1 MERRLRGSR
10 TLVGTVGALLLVAS
24 ACTPA
29 PTGTATAPSG
39 AAAPS
44 AAAASAAVPKRGGEL
59 KFQLLRDSTTGYD
72 PALATESTV
81 FVINSAIFDTLAE
94 IQPDGSIV
102 PALAESWTISTD
114 GLTYTFK
121 IRSGVKFHNGRAMTA
136 TDVKYTIDRL
146 RDPATKSP
154 RAGIYAVLTSVDAPD
169 ATTVTLKLK
178 EPYAPLLS
186 AFADI
191 TAGIVPQEVV
201 LSSGG
206 TLNSNPVGTGPFK
219 FVSWTRDQL
228 MKVTANKDYWRTGL
242 PRLDGIT
249 FSFNADSNA
258 RAAAIRSKDVD
269 FLWNAPPEL
278 NASLKKESTL
288 DLLGGK
294 GTLTWQY
301 LNLNMQKEPFKD
313 VRVRQAIYNAIDR
326 DEILKVSRPDT
337 GTPLNAGFLPPEH
350 WAGVKD
356 IVYKPDVAKATKL
369 LADAGFANGFEFTIL
384 ALTGSDFHILTAQT
398 IQQQLKALKITV
410 KVQVVDSG
418 TQTAAQRNGTFEGIV
433 SGFSG
438 TIDPDER
445 FAQTFMAG
453 GGTNY
458 AKFSDAKVDELVI
471 QARKT
476 TSRDER
482 ANLYRQ
488 AQLRVADIGAHAF
501 VFNYHP
507 YDAIQ
512 KFVKGYVFNPQLV
525 SYRVLRDVWLDK

>member
-1 MERRLRGSR
+1 MDRGNR
-10 TLVGTVGALLLVAS
+10 GVRALVGVLGALLLLAG
-24 ACTPA
+24 ACAPA
-29 PTGTATAPSG
+29 PQGGTAGT
-39 AAAPS
+39 AAPLS
-44 AAAASAAVPKRGGEL
+44 AASAQPKRGGEL
-59 KFQLLRDSTTGYD
+59 KFQLLRDSTSGYD

-81 FVINSAIFDTLAE
+81 FVINSAIFDTLVE
-94 IQPDGSIV
+94 IQPDGTIAPS
-102 PALAESWTISTD
+102 LAESWTIAPD
-114 GLTYTFK
+114 GKTYTFK

-136 TDVKYTIDRL
+136 TDVKYTLDRL

-154 RAGIYAVLTSVDAPD
+154 RGGIYAVVTGVEAPD
-169 ATTVTLKLK
+169 ATTVIVKLK
-178 EPYAPLLS
+178 DAYAPLLS

-201 LSSGG
+201 TSSGG

-228 MKVTANKDYWRTGL
+228 LKVTANKDFWRAGQ

-249 FSFNADSNA
+249 FRFNADANA
-258 RAAAIRSKDVD
+258 RAAAIRSRDVD

-278 NASLKKESTL
+278 NASLKRESAL
-288 DLLGGK
+288 DIYGGK

-301 LNLNMQKEPFKD
+301 LNLNMQKDPFKD
-313 VRVRQAIYNAIDR
+313 VRVRQAIYSAIDR

-337 GTPLNAGFLPPEH
+337 ATPLNAGFLPPEH

-384 ALTGSDFHILTAQT
+384 VLTGSDFHILTAQT

-410 KVQVVDSG
+410 KVQTVDSG

-445 FAQTFMAG
+445 FAQTFMVG

-458 AKFSDAKVDELVI
+458 AKFSDAKVDELVLK
-471 QARKT
+471 ART
-476 TSRDER
+476 STSRDER
-482 ANLYRQ
+482 ATLYRQ
-488 AQLRVADIGAHAF
+488 AQLRVAEVGAHAF
-501 VFNYHP
+501 TYNYHP
-507 YDAIQ
+507 YDAVQ
-512 KFVKGYVFNPQLV
+512 KYVKGNVFNPQLV
-525 SYRVLRDVWLDK
+525 SYRVLRELWLDK